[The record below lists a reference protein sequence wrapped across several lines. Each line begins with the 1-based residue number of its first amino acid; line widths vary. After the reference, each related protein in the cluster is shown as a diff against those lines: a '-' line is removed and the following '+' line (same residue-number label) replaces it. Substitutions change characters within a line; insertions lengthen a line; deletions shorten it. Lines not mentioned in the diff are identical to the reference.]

1 MVRNRRFV
9 LIVIICAALLGL
21 ISSEIFLSFAGFGS
35 YPIYDIDNEIKYI
48 PAANQHGRFLNRNA
62 WYFNDRHMGNISNWH
77 QEKHPDFLLIDNS
90 IVLGGN
96 PINHDDKLG
105 PLLEKELGKAPRCG
119 RSPRAVGPMSM
130 RWCISIAIQMS
141 CKTPIRSRPC
151 RSKSVAG
158 ILCFSGPQAVAVD
171 ELYFSQIC
179 AGCFPR
185 VHNQ

>member
-1 MVRNRRFV
+1 MVRNRGFV

-62 WYFNDRHMGNISNWH
+62 WYFNDRHVGNISNWH

-105 PLLEKELGKAPRCG
+105 PLLEKELGAG
-119 RSPRAVGPMSM
+119 STV
-130 RWCISIAIQMS
+130 W
-141 CKTPIRSRPC
+141 
-151 RSKSVAG
+151 SVATG
-158 ILCFSGPQAVAVD
+158 GWTHVSEMVYLDRNPDVLQNADTVTALP
-171 ELYFSQIC
+171 EQIRGRDTMFFRTTSR
-179 AGCFPR
+179 GC
-185 VHNQ
+185 